1 MAKFQ
6 DIRALAKQQLQA
18 VTKNGECW
26 KAFLQTAAIAYNY
39 GFPNQLLIYAQN
51 PTATAVA
58 DIAYWNNNA
67 GRWVKRGAHGI
78 AVFDTRA
85 NSSRLRYL
93 FDISDT
99 IPRHEIPEALPWA
112 VTDQNWKPVWDKI
125 IADNH
130 ADSIQSALLML
141 ATTYVAQ
148 RSAMLTAALE
158 KAVDG
163 SNLQWAKPDE
173 QRQLFLQIITQSCLY
188 MVALRCGVDT
198 ARLDLSALE
207 SVGQFDTNRI
217 ALCLGSACQQAA
229 KPFLLQIGS
238 ITREIDSVARAEK
251 VRYYGDKQEEAN
263 DTKEVNNGVRD
274 GERLSNPETGAGRAA
289 DAGDRQVRQPA
300 PEILAG
306 ERPDGVRRDAAG
318 GNAVPASGGDGQSST
333 PADRTDNA
341 DVDASEQRPEPTGRP
356 DGLGAVDERTERPSR
371 GTGDAADLQPVTQEF
386 QAESDNT
393 PSAFSMPVS
402 DLPPLDEELI
412 MGLLAKESSSRADN
426 TAILEY
432 FNQHPDLAE
441 RSAFCKHCYKQIYTY
456 LFVDEHTVGFIRHDM
471 WLELWE
477 GNYLTKKAEV
487 YLTWDSVSTKIA
499 ELIEQGKFIVPIK
512 ATPAP
517 QVEQLT
523 LSPEDS
529 ENVGLPSQ
537 EQQAQ
542 NIDIAAETK
551 QWSRPII
558 DASGKYISEQ
568 DIADALCSGSGF
580 EDGKFRIQQYFS
592 TRVLPLEEDQA
603 RWLKKEYGI
612 GGGTWYFRD
621 GGRGG
626 IDHMGK
632 NLEIIRYTADG
643 SYRRILKWKEAAQ
656 RIRLLVYNGQYLAED
671 EKVLYKTWAEKQQ
684 STREANDAALD
695 HAKHAITDFCE
706 NEGLSEPNFSDLT
719 HVDFAY
725 STTED
730 GEHEIQVYANLLRNE
745 IRYAVDGNI
754 VHIDYFK
761 DNHELAAQ
769 GIENSVFSDFINIAE
784 DEFEKH
790 HPTTRKVEKTP
801 ATLGD
806 TIYLEDDKP
815 YTIEEIDWGEIHLRD
830 ETFPLVER
838 VLLWDEFEKLL
849 NTNQKNSDY
858 TMPERRRQEFYP
870 STESE
875 PEPIEGEVIE
885 EPSPFVA
892 QVMADVERLSTEDEP
907 FHRDPITYEA
917 PYQDNLPTV
926 PREKFAANLAAIQKL
941 KDIEQRVANGGAPA
955 NEDEQQVLAQYTG
968 WGGISDAFDP
978 NKSAWA
984 DEYSQLKAILS
995 EFEYEDARSSTLTA
1009 FYTPAAVIHPIYRA
1023 LERFG
1028 VKGGKILEP
1037 SMGTGAFLAHSHFDN
1052 SNTMFY
1058 GVELDSVTGRISK
1071 QLYQKANIQ
1080 VTGYEN
1086 AHLPDNYFDCVMG
1099 NVPFGNFQ
1107 VNDPAYNRLHFP
1119 IHDYFIA
1126 KSIDK
1131 LRTGGIMVFISSS
1144 GTLDKKDD
1152 RARKYIAERCDLIG
1166 AVRLPNNA
1174 FKGSGTKIMTDIIF
1188 LQKRDTLRQQDEP
1201 WLHLAEDANGITMN
1215 RYFIEH
1221 PEMVCGKM
1229 EMVAGPYGP
1238 TSTCQ
1243 PINPDEVDRFGKP
1256 ALENQLDTAMAHLA
1270 ATLTKAEIPVLEENG
1285 EDTNYIDAD
1294 PFVRNFSYTVK
1305 DDKIYYREGAVMREC
1320 NPSAAS
1326 AERIRKLVELRDTT
1340 RALIDVQLQDLSDE
1354 EIHRLQD
1361 QLNLQYDAY
1370 HAKYGLINSRSAELS
1385 FRDDSSYYLLC
1396 SLEDIDEKGN
1406 YKGKTDM
1413 FTKRTIR
1420 AARIPDHADTA
1431 SDALALSIGE
1441 RAKVDMPYMMH
1452 LTGKDE
1458 ATLAKELAGVIF
1470 VDPFR
1475 KQDDGSPIY
1484 LMADEYLS
1492 GNVREK
1498 LRTARVAAEQN
1509 PAYRINVEAL
1519 EQVQPKDLT
1528 AGEITVRLGVT
1539 WIEPQ
1544 IIKQF
1549 ADELF
1554 HATCHES
1561 KIGVSY
1567 NEYLDSWHISNKS
1580 SGNDNLRVT
1589 NTYGTKRINGYHLLE
1604 NALNLR
1610 VTKIYDIKYD
1620 ETGKEKR
1627 EINGPATEEAQA
1639 KQRMIEDAFKNW
1651 IFKDRE
1657 RRETLVAL
1665 YNEKFNCVRPR
1676 EYDGS
1681 HIQFFGMN
1689 PEITLRPHQR
1699 NAIAHILYGH
1709 NTLLAHVVGAGKT
1722 YEMVAA
1728 AMEKKRLGL
1737 CSKTLVT
1744 VPNHL
1749 TGQFAS
1755 EALKLYPNANIL
1767 VTTLRDFEKSNR
1779 KRFCAKIATGNY
1791 DIVVIGHSQFQKIPL
1806 SDGRK
1811 VDFIRRQIEALEIQ
1825 VDNLGQNDSHLTVKQ
1840 LESKKKQLEFK
1851 LKSLLDAPKRDDVV
1865 TFEELGADS
1874 LMVDEAHNFKNLM
1887 TVTKM
1892 HNIAGV
1898 NTTESQKASDL
1909 LMKCQ
1914 YLDEITGARGVTFA
1928 TGTPISNSMTEL
1940 YTMQRYLQQ
1949 HTLER
1954 NGLENFDSWAANF
1967 GETVTAIELAPEGT
1981 GYRTK
1986 TRFARFFNL
1995 PELMAMFKQC
2005 ADIQTA
2011 DMLKLPVPALVSGKP
2026 INIQLKPSEIQKQMV
2041 AELGERADKIRNRE
2055 VKPYDDNMLK
2065 ITNDGRKLALDQRL
2079 IDPSL
2084 PDGPDSKVN
2093 ICVGKVIEIWE
2104 QTKAQRSAQLVFCD
2118 LSTPKAGVFNIY
2130 DDMKA
2135 KLIER
2140 GIPADEIA
2148 FIHEANTDARKSE
2161 LFSKVRSGTV
2171 RVLMGSTAKM
2181 GAGTNVQKRLIALH
2195 HLDVPWRPSDIEQ
2208 REGRILRQGNENDE
2222 VYIFR
2227 YVTEGTF
2234 DAYSWQLIEN
2244 KQKFIGQIM
2253 TSKSPARSCDD
2264 IDEAAL
2270 SYAEVKALAAGN
2282 PLIKEKMDLDI
2293 QLTRLK
2299 TLKAAHDSQI
2309 YDLENKIAV
2318 GLPQEIQRC
2327 KELVTNLTAD
2337 AATVQEHTHK
2347 DAEDKDIFSMQ
2358 LMEQTYTEKEPA
2370 GKALLGLLGLAVDAE
2385 KPVSI
2390 GSYKGMALQISHAA
2404 LGNIFSVKLVG
2415 AGTYTTEL
2423 GADVL
2428 GNLIRISNLANGI
2441 EPNIEKT
2448 KIRQAQLE
2456 QTLASAEEEVK
2467 RPFPQAAELAEKSKR
2482 LEILEGLLN
2491 MHDDIPITDTQ
2502 PEQQSR
2508 SENRQCGRE
2517 ER

>member
-1 MAKFQ
+1 MAKYEN
-6 DIRALAKQQLQA
+6 IRALAKKQLQA
-18 VTKNGECW
+18 VTESSDRW
-26 KAFLQTAAIAYNY
+26 KAFLRTAAIAYNY
-39 GFPNQLLIYAQN
+39 SFPNQLLIHEQS

-99 IPRHEIPEALPWA
+99 IPRAEIPEALPW
-112 VTDQNWKPVWDKI
+112 VITDQNWRPVWDKI
-125 IADNH
+125 VADNH

-141 ATTYVAQ
+141 STSCVAQ
-148 RSAMLTAALE
+148 RSAMFTTALG
-158 KAVDG
+158 KAIDG
-163 SNLQWAKPDE
+163 SSLQWAKPDE
-173 QRQLFLQIITQSCLY
+173 QRQLFIQLITQSCLY
-188 MVALRCGVDT
+188 MAALRCGVDT

-207 SVGQFDTNRI
+207 SVNQFDTNRI

-229 KPFLLQIGS
+229 RPLMQQIGS

-251 VRYYGDKQEEAN
+251 VRYYGDKQEETN
-263 DTKEVNNGVRD
+263 NTKEVNNGVHD
-274 GERLSNPETGAGRAA
+274 GERLPNPGADVERAA
-289 DAGDRQVRQPA
+289 DAGNREVRQPA
-300 PEILAG
+300 AEISAR
-306 ERPDGVRRDAAG
+306 ERADGVRRDAAG

-333 PADRTDNA
+333 PANRA
-341 DVDASEQRPEPTGRP
+341 DDADADAAEHRPEPADRP
-356 DGLGAVDERTERPSR
+356 DGLDAVDERLAEPSR
-371 GTGDAADLQPVTQEF
+371 GTGDAADLQPVIQEP
-386 QAESDNT
+386 QAESDTT
-393 PSAFSMPVS
+393 PSAFSVPIS
-402 DLPPLDEELI
+402 DLPPLSDELI
-412 MGLLAKESSSRADN
+412 LGLLAKESSSRADN
-426 TAILEY
+426 AAILEY
-432 FNQHPDLAE
+432 FNEHPDLAE

-456 LFVDEHTVGFIRHDM
+456 LFVDDHTVGFIRHDM
-471 WLELWE
+471 YLELWE
-477 GNYLTKKAEV
+477 GNYLTKTAQV
-487 YLTWDSVSTKIA
+487 NLTWDAVAAKIA
-499 ELIEQGKFIVPIK
+499 DLIEQGRLMVPIK
-512 ATPAP
+512 ATPV
-517 QVEQLT
+517 QQQMEQLT
-523 LSPEDS
+523 LTPEDS
-529 ENVGLPSQ
+529 EKAGLPSH
-537 EQQAQ
+537 EQQAKS
-542 NIDIAAETK
+542 IDLAAEAK
-551 QWSRPII
+551 KWNKPII

-568 DIADALCSGSGF
+568 DITDALCKGGGF
-580 EDGKFRIQQYFS
+580 EDGKFRIQQYLS
-592 TRVLPLEEDQA
+592 AQVLPIEEDQA

-612 GGGTWYFRD
+612 GGGTWIFRD
-621 GGRGG
+621 GGHGFL
-626 IDHMGK
+626 DHMGK
-632 NLEIIRYTADG
+632 NLEITRRTEDG
-643 SYRRILKWKEAAQ
+643 EYRRVLKWKEVAQ
-656 RIRLLVYNGQYLAED
+656 RLRLLVYNDQYLTD
-671 EKVLYKTWAEKQQ
+671 AEKAPYQAWAAEQQ
-684 STREANDAALD
+684 AARAANDAALD

-706 NEGLSEPNFSDLT
+706 NEGLNEPNFSDLT
-719 HVDFAY
+719 RVEFAY

-730 GEHEIQVYANLLRNE
+730 DEHEIQVYANLLRNE
-745 IRYAVDGNI
+745 IRYEVDGNI
-754 VHIDYFK
+754 VHIDYFQ

-769 GIENSVFSDFINIAE
+769 GIENSAFSDFINTAE
-784 DEFEKH
+784 AEFEKH
-790 HPTTRKVEKTP
+790 HPTTRKVEKSP
-801 ATLGD
+801 V
-806 TIYLEDDKP
+806 TIGSTVYLEDARP
-815 YTIEEIDWGEIHLRD
+815 FTVEEIGRENIHLRD
-830 ETFPLVER
+830 ESFPLVGRAVSHEEFAR
-838 VLLWDEFEKLL
+838 LLAA
-849 NTNQKNSDY
+849 NPKNAALSA
-858 TMPERRRQEFYP
+858 PEVPSRQEQP
-870 STESE
+870 EETA
-875 PEPIEGEVIE
+875 EPIVGEVIE
-885 EPSPFVA
+885 EPNPFVA
-892 QVMADVERLSTEDEP
+892 QVMADAERLSAEDEP
-907 FHRDPITYEA
+907 YHREPITYEA
-917 PYQDNLPTV
+917 PYLDNLPTA
-926 PREKFAANLAAIQKL
+926 PREKFAANIAAIQKL
-941 KDIEQRVANGGAPA
+941 KEIEQRVANGGSPA
-955 NEDEQQVLAQYTG
+955 FEDEQKILAQYTG
-968 WGGISDAFDP
+968 WGGLSDAFDP
-978 NKSAWA
+978 NKSAWSN
-984 DEYSQLKAILS
+984 EYSQLKAALS
-995 EFEYEDARSSTLTA
+995 ESEYEAARSSTLTA
-1009 FYTPAAVIHPIYRA
+1009 FYTPATVIHPIYRA

-1037 SMGTGAFLAHSHFDN
+1037 SMGTGAFLAHGHFGSSDAK
-1052 SNTMFY
+1052 FY
-1058 GVELDSVTGRISK
+1058 GVELDSITGRISK

-1086 AHLPDNYFDCVMG
+1086 ALLPDNYFDCVIG

-1107 VNDPAYNRLHFP
+1107 VNDPQYNRLHFP
-1119 IHDYFIA
+1119 IHDYFFA

-1131 LRTGGIMVFISSS
+1131 LRTGGIMAFITSS

-1174 FKGSGTKIMTDIIF
+1174 FKGSGTKIMTDVIF

-1215 RYFIEH
+1215 HYFVEH
-1221 PEMVCGKM
+1221 PEMICGRM
-1229 EMVAGPYGP
+1229 EIVSGPYGP

-1243 PINPDEVDRFGKP
+1243 PIDPDAVDRFGKP
-1256 ALENQLDTAMAHLA
+1256 LLETQIDTAMQHLT
-1270 ATLTKAEIPVLEENG
+1270 ATLTRAEIPVQEESG
-1285 EDTNYIDAD
+1285 EDTKYIDAD

-1320 NPSAAS
+1320 NPNAAS

-1340 RALIDVQLQDLSDE
+1340 RALIDAQLQDLSDE
-1354 EIHRLQD
+1354 GIHRLQG
-1361 QLNLQYDAY
+1361 QLNRQYDAFR
-1370 HAKYGLINSRSAELS
+1370 AKHGLINSRSAELS

-1396 SLEDIDEKGN
+1396 SLENVDEKGN
-1406 YKGKTDM
+1406 FISKSDM

-1420 AARIPDHADTA
+1420 SAQIPDHADTA

-1470 VDPFR
+1470 VEPFR
-1475 KQDDGSPIY
+1475 KQEDGSPVY

-1498 LRTARVAAEQN
+1498 LRIAHVAADQD
-1509 PAYRINVEAL
+1509 PAFRINVEAL

-1539 WIEPQ
+1539 WIGSE
-1544 IIKQF
+1544 IIKRF

-1554 HATCHES
+1554 QSTYREQ
-1561 KIGVSY
+1561 KIAVRY
-1567 NEYLDSWHISNKS
+1567 NEYLNNWYISNKS
-1580 SGNDNLRVT
+1580 QGNDNIRVT

-1610 VTKIYDIKYD
+1610 ATKIYDTIYD
-1620 ETGKEKR
+1620 ENGKEQHKL
-1627 EINGPATEEAQA
+1627 NGPATEEAQA
-1639 KQRMIEDAFKNW
+1639 KQRMIEDAFKDW

-1657 RRETLVAL
+1657 RRESLVAL
-1665 YNEKFNCVRPR
+1665 YNEKFNCIRPR

-1689 PEITLRPHQR
+1689 PEIALRPHQR

-1737 CSKTLVT
+1737 CSKTLVA

-1767 VTTLRDFEKSNR
+1767 VTTQRDFEKTNR

-1791 DIVVIGHSQFQKIPL
+1791 DIVVIGHSQFEKIPL
-1806 SDGRK
+1806 SDARK
-1811 VDFIRRQIEALEIQ
+1811 SEFIRKQIDELEMQ
-1825 VDNLGQNDSHLTVKQ
+1825 LESMDNSDSRLTVKQ
-1840 LESKKKQLEFK
+1840 LESKKKQLKTK
-1851 LKSLLDAPKRDDVV
+1851 LSNLLDAPKRDDVV

-1892 HNIAGV
+1892 HNIAGIS
-1898 NTTESQKASDL
+1898 TTESQKASDL
-1909 LMKCQ
+1909 FMKCQ

-1949 HTLER
+1949 YTLER
-1954 NGLENFDSWAANF
+1954 NGLANFDSWAATF

-1995 PELMAMFKQC
+1995 PELMAMFKEC

-2011 DMLKLPVPALVSGKP
+2011 DMLKLPVPALVGGKP
-2026 INIQLKPSEIQKQMV
+2026 TNIQLKPSEIQKQMV
-2041 AELGERADKIRNRE
+2041 AELGERADKIRNKM
-2055 VKPYDDNMLK
+2055 VKPYEDNMLK

-2079 IDPSL
+2079 IDPDL
-2084 PDGPDSKVN
+2084 PDDPDSKVN
-2093 ICVGKVIEIWE
+2093 ICVGKIFEIWE
-2104 QTKAQRSAQLVFCD
+2104 QTMPQRSAQLVFCD
-2118 LSTPKAGVFNIY
+2118 LSTPKAGVFNVY

-2140 GIPADEIA
+2140 GIPETEIA
-2148 FIHEANTDARKSE
+2148 FIHEANTDARKTE
-2161 LFSKVRSGTV
+2161 LFGKVRSGAV

-2181 GAGTNVQKRLIALH
+2181 GAGTNVQQRLVALH

-2208 REGRILRQGNENDE
+2208 REGRILRQGNENKE
-2222 VYIFR
+2222 VYVFR

-2264 IDEAAL
+2264 MDEAAL

-2282 PLIKEKMDLDI
+2282 PLIKEKMDLDV

-2299 TLKAAHDSQI
+2299 TLKAAHDSQR
-2309 YDLENKIAV
+2309 YELENKIAI
-2318 GLPQEIQRC
+2318 GFPAEIRKC
-2327 KELVTNLTAD
+2327 KEQIEN
-2337 AATVQEHTHK
+2337 ATVDAVTVKEHSVVDADGK
-2347 DAEDKDIFSMQ
+2347 DVFCIQ
-2358 LMEQTYTEKEPA
+2358 LEKKVYYEKEPA
-2370 GKALLGLLGLAVDAE
+2370 GKALLGLLGLALNSE
-2385 KPVSI
+2385 KPVPI
-2390 GSYKGMALQISHAA
+2390 GYFKGMELQIQHLPFGNEYHARLA
-2404 LGNIFSVKLVG
+2404 GS
-2415 AGTYTTEL
+2415 GTYSTQL

-2428 GNLIRISNLANGI
+2428 GNLTRLSNLANGI
-2441 EPNIEKT
+2441 EPSIEKT
-2448 KIRQAQLE
+2448 RNMQIQLE
-2456 QTLASAEEEVK
+2456 QQLASAEEEVK
-2467 RPFPQAAELAEKSKR
+2467 RPFPQATELTEKSKR
-2482 LEILEGLLN
+2482 LAVLEGLLN
-2491 MHDDIPITDTQ
+2491 MNDKDIVTDTE
-2502 PEQQSR
+2502 PEQQCQTD
-2508 SENRQCGRE
+2508 NRQRGQE